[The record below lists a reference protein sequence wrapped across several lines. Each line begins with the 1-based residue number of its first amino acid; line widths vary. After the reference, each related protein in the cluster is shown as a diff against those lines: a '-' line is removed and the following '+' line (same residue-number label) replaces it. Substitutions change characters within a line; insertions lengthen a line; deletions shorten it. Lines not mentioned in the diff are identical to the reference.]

1 MSYPIASVKNLTVRR
16 GANVVVD
23 DVSFEL
29 LAESDTALVGPNGAG
44 KSSLV
49 ASLLGLIPRVSGVIT
64 IMGTKMN
71 KAGYLPKSIRERIS
85 YIPQNFSFQGQFPL
99 SVFEFVQLGL
109 SNSSSFLRMR
119 DSRTKI
125 LVHRSLERTDTFNLR
140 RRLLSELSGGELKRV
155 MLAFCIVR
163 PRDLLV
169 LDEVQAGLDIP
180 STQRFQKM
188 LFELRRQEGWTV
200 LHISHDIDMVLRS
213 SDQVLGLNRRLC
225 CRGVP
230 NLALTSERLSVLYG
244 PNIVSYQHQCRG

>member
-1 MSYPIASVKNLTVRR
+1 MSYPIVSVRNLTVRR
-16 GANVVVD
+16 GNNIAVD
-23 DVSFEL
+23 DVSFDL

-44 KSSLV
+44 KSTLV
-49 ASLLGLIPRVSGVIT
+49 ASLFGLIPRVSGDIT
-64 IMGTKMN
+64 IMGSKMN
-71 KAGYLPKSIRERIS
+71 RAGYLPKSVRERIS
-85 YIPQNFSFQGQFPL
+85 YIPQNFYFQGQFPL

-109 SNSSSFLRMR
+109 GNDFNLLRR
-119 DSRTKI
+119 SESRAQDT
-125 LVHRSLERTDTFNLR
+125 VFCSLERTDTYSLR

-155 MLAFCIVR
+155 MLAFSIVR

-169 LDEVQAGLDIP
+169 LDEIQAGLDIP

-188 LFELRRQEGWTV
+188 LLELRRQEGWTV
-200 LHISHDIDMVLRS
+200 LHISHDIDMVRRS
-213 SDQVLGLNRRLC
+213 SDQVLGLNRSLC

>member
-1 MSYPIASVKNLTVRR
+1 MSSSIVSVKNLTVRR
-16 GANVVVD
+16 GSNIVVD
-23 DVSFEL
+23 DVSFDL
-29 LAESDTALVGPNGAG
+29 LPESDTALVGPNGAG

-49 ASLLGLIPRVSGVIT
+49 AALFGLIPRLSGDIT
-64 IMGTKMN
+64 IMGSKMN
-71 KAGYLPKSIRERIS
+71 QSGHLPRSVRDKIS
-85 YIPQNFSFQGQFPL
+85 YIPQNIYFQGQFPL

-109 SNSSSFLRMR
+109 GNGFNFLRNL
-119 DSRTKI
+119 DSCSKSA
-125 LVHRSLERTDTFNLR
+125 VYRSLERTDTIDLR
-140 RRLLSELSGGELKRV
+140 RRLLSELSCGELKRV
-155 MLAFCIVR
+155 MLAFSIVR

-188 LFELRRQEGWTV
+188 LLELRRQEGWTV
-200 LHISHDIDMVLRS
+200 LHISHDIDMVRRS

-244 PNIVSYQHQCRG
+244 PNIVSYQHKCRG

>member
-1 MSYPIASVKNLTVRR
+1 M
-16 GANVVVD
+16 
-23 DVSFEL
+23 
-29 LAESDTALVGPNGAG
+29 
-44 KSSLV
+44 
-49 ASLLGLIPRVSGVIT
+49 
-64 IMGTKMN
+64 
-71 KAGYLPKSIRERIS
+71 
-85 YIPQNFSFQGQFPL
+85 
-99 SVFEFVQLGL
+99 QLGL
-109 SNSSSFLRMR
+109 GNSSYFLRKR

-188 LFELRRQEGWTV
+188 LLELRRQEGWTV

>member
-49 ASLLGLIPRVSGVIT
+49 ASLLGLIPRVSGDIN

-119 DSRTKI
+119 DSHTKI

-188 LFELRRQEGWTV
+188 LLELRRQEGWTV

>member
-1 MSYPIASVKNLTVRR
+1 MSYPIVSVRNLTVRR
-16 GANVVVD
+16 GNNIAVD
-23 DVSFEL
+23 DVSFDL

-44 KSSLV
+44 KSTLV
-49 ASLLGLIPRVSGVIT
+49 ASLFGLIPRVSGDIT
-64 IMGTKMN
+64 IMGSKMN
-71 KAGYLPKSIRERIS
+71 RAVYLPKSVRERIS
-85 YIPQNFSFQGQFPL
+85 YIPQNFYFQGQFPL

-109 SNSSSFLRMR
+109 GNDLNLLRR
-119 DSRTKI
+119 SESRAQDT
-125 LVHRSLERTDTFNLR
+125 VFSSLERTDTYSLR

-155 MLAFCIVR
+155 MLAFSIVR

-169 LDEVQAGLDIP
+169 LDEIQAGLDIP

-188 LFELRRQEGWTV
+188 LLELRRQEGWTV
-200 LHISHDIDMVLRS
+200 LHISHDIDMVRRS
-213 SDQVLGLNRRLC
+213 SDQVLGLNRSLC